1 MRPYVATSFRHE
13 RATSRPR
20 AAVPPTPPPRLGK
33 SPARP
38 YIAILVALALVS
50 GCGSPP
56 GETAREIAA
65 YDIAPTPPDRV
76 RDGGTLRLAT
86 TEFRTQWN
94 YWHLGGADLDTARIL
109 GAMMPWLFRSDQN
122 GRVAIDPAY
131 LVRAEITRTRPK
143 QVITYDLNPR
153 ARWSDGTPLD
163 FHDFQALWR
172 ACRGRDPA
180 YQITTSTGYE
190 RIQSVRRGRN
200 DRQVVV
206 TFARPFGEWRGLF
219 SPLYPAK
226 AIGGPVAW
234 NRAWV
239 NRIPITAGPFRP
251 ERIDRTAGALS
262 IVRDRRWWGRRAKL
276 DRVIFRYLARDAM
289 PGAFASGEIDSFD
302 AGSDAA
308 AYRRAVQV
316 SGTVVRRA
324 AGPDF
329 SQLTFNGAAPA
340 LADVNVR
347 RAVAMAIDRRAI
359 ARSSLA
365 GLGWPVRLLN
375 DHAFI
380 NTQEGYRDDAGELDA
395 YDPARAGRLLDQAGW
410 RSTGSLRRR
419 NGTPL
424 TLRYVYPLSAA
435 ASRQSGELMRVMLA
449 RVGVRLEPRPVP
461 DSDFFDRYLIPGA
474 YDLAPFSWI
483 GGPFPISGLK
493 PIYGRPRGSDPQQ
506 NVARIGSP
514 RLDAVLDRAAGE
526 LNAAKARTYA
536 NEADRLIWAEVHSLT
551 LYQRPEIVPTRRTL
565 ANWGAFGLY
574 TPIWTDVGFQR

>member
-1 MRPYVATSFRHE
+1 MRSCGQVVAVL
-13 RATSRPR
+13 
-20 AAVPPTPPPRLGK
+20 AAL
-33 SPARP
+33 S
-38 YIAILVALALVS
+38 LVS
-50 GCGSPP
+50 GCAP
-56 GETAREIAA
+56 GGASGGGASGGAPVGDIAA
-65 YDIAPTPPDRV
+65 YDIAPTPVERV

-122 GRVAIDPAY
+122 GRVTADPAY
-131 LVRAEITRTRPK
+131 LVRAEITRSRPK
-143 QVITYDLNPR
+143 QVITYDLNPK

-163 FHDFQALWR
+163 FRDFQALWR
-172 ACRGRDPA
+172 ACRGRDHR
-180 YQITTSTGYE
+180 YQITTSTGYD
-190 RIQSVRRGRN
+190 RIESVRRGTN

-226 AIGGPVAW
+226 TVGSPAAW

-239 NRIPITAGPFRP
+239 DRIPLTAGPFRP
-251 ERIDRTAGALS
+251 ERIDRTAGTLTL
-262 IVRDRRWWGRRAKL
+262 VRDRRWWGRRPKL
-276 DRVIFRYLARDAM
+276 DRVVFRYLARDAM
-289 PGAFASGEIDSFD
+289 PGAFAAGEIDSFD
-302 AGSDAA
+302 AGTDAA
-308 AYRRAVQV
+308 AYGRARQV
-316 SGTVVRRA
+316 AGTVVRRA

-329 SQLTFNGAAPA
+329 GQLTFNGAAPA
-340 LADVNVR
+340 LAEVKVR

-375 DHAFI
+375 DHAFV
-380 NTQEGYRDDAGELDA
+380 NTQEGYRDNAGELDT
-395 YDPARAGRLLDQAGW
+395 YRPERARRLLDEAGW
-410 RSTGSLRRR
+410 RMNGSSRRKD
-419 NGTPL
+419 GTSL

-435 ASRQSGELMRVMLA
+435 ASRQNGELMQVMLG

-474 YDLAPFSWI
+474 YDIAPFSWI

-493 PIYGRPRGSDPQQ
+493 PIYGRPRGDDPQQ

-526 LNAAKARTYA
+526 LNVAKARRYA
-536 NEADRLIWAEVHSLT
+536 NEADRMIWAEVHSLT
-551 LYQRPEIVPTRRTL
+551 LYQRPEIVPVRRAL

-574 TPIWTDVGFQR
+574 SPVWTDVGFRE